1 MSKVRDEYVAAGC
14 LKTNDKSRVYLLDSA
29 AKIKHQLDVG
39 HHGMN
44 YAYYAIDRI
53 EKLASNCLLM
63 VHMCS
68 LATVI
73 LLKDWKLVLV
83 GGRAMYGVS
92 LIYASGTHFDEKSG
106 RLLSN
111 FCNSTLDMRLKLTFH

>member
-39 HHGMN
+39 HQGVVS
-44 YAYYAIDRI
+44 YSYAIDRI

-63 VHMCS
+63 VHMCLLVSVVLVKDS
-68 LATVI
+68 L
-73 LLKDWKLVLV
+73 LVLV
-83 GGRAMYGVS
+83 DSRLLKNNFYVNA
-92 LIYASGTHFDEKSG
+92 THFDKKTG
-106 RLLSN
+106 RLLVN
-111 FCNSTLDMRLKLTFH
+111 CYDTTLDMRLKLTFH